1 MIVTANN
8 YYIIFICVKLNDLS
22 YILYLS
28 KDDLDLSETLL
39 WTLQTFLTPIASV
52 RIALEGS
59 LIIHVKDP
67 EVRTAL
73 FDLTTK
79 NVDDACDS

>member
-39 WTLQTFLTPIASV
+39 WPLQTFLTPIASV